1 MRLFSFHRD
10 RHWQQIS
17 EELGVPIVIDN
28 SFTVTKAVSM
38 GLPEHLPVIS
48 KVADVAGKEFAIE
61 MALDKMQNEWKS
73 IELQVRTR
81 GIRWQGGRC
90 KPAVAR
96 TAQFG

>member
-1 MRLFSFHRD
+1 
-10 RHWQQIS
+10 
-17 EELGVPIVIDN
+17 LGVPIVIDN

-81 GIRWQGGRC
+81 GSREDTRRGERC
-90 KPAVAR
+90 KPVGAQ
-96 TAQFG
+96 TAHIGCL